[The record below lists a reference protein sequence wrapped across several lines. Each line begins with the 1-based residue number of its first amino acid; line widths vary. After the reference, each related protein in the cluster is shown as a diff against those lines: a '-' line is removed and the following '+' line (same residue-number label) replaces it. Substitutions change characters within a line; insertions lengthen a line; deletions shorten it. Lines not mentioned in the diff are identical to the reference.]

1 MCGRYTL
8 ATDLEE
14 LIEVFE
20 VPPTLFAHQPRY
32 NIAPTQTAP
41 VVAQDRK
48 GRRMGLMRWGLIPY
62 WAKDPAI
69 GNRHIN
75 ARSETV
81 RERPAFRDA
90 FSRRRCLVPAD
101 GFYEWQRADGPRR
114 PFWIHP
120 VDGAPLSFAGLWE
133 RWRPPD
139 GDDVFSFTILTTDA
153 SDPVR
158 PVHDR
163 MPAII
168 PPSEREVWLSRD
180 SDPETLT
187 ALLGPYAEGLQAREV
202 STWVNRP
209 DHDDPTCIEPTDE
222 AG

>member
-20 VPPTLFAHQPRY
+20 VPPVLFTHEPSY
-32 NIAPTQTAP
+32 NIAPTQMAP
-41 VVAQDRK
+41 VVAEDK
-48 GRRMGLMRWGLIPY
+48 EGRRMGLMRWGLIPT

-69 GNRHIN
+69 GNRQIN

-81 RERPAFRDA
+81 RTRPAFRDA
-90 FSRRRCLVPAD
+90 FVRRRCLVPAD
-101 GFYEWQRADGPRR
+101 GFYEWQRTDGPRR

-120 VDGAPLSFAGLWE
+120 ADGSLLGFAGLWE
-133 RWRPPD
+133 RWRPPE
-139 GDDVFSFTILTTDA
+139 GVEVYSFTILTTDA
-153 SDPVR
+153 SDSVR
-158 PVHDR
+158 PFHDR
-163 MPAII
+163 MPVILC
-168 PPSEREVWLSRD
+168 PSDRPAWLSRD

-187 ALLGPYAEGLQAREV
+187 ALLRPYAKDLDAREV

-209 DHDDPTCIEPTDE
+209 DHDDSTCVEPVGQGD
-222 AG
+222 